1 MKFSLFVACVLALI
15 SMSVMLVRADSLQ
28 DEIDAAKKKFCG
40 GIAVSAP
47 AKNAVFSNPSKVKVT
62 ITRKPNAQAKVING
76 VDVYTINSK
85 GKAKYIATAW
95 KGNYA
100 LNKKA
105 TLTVNLSKVKGLK
118 YPGQFEFRVWV
129 HNKSGPDCTLMS
141 KVFKV
146 RSSSSHSNAADEQEA
161 FANLDQNI
169 DRGCFGV
176 EVTAPKL
183 GEHQKVG
190 QSFPV
195 HIQRDSAAH
204 LETITSL
211 TLMKIDL
218 DSRTPSKVHDT
229 YSSEQT
235 ITQMLNVKDTI
246 QEATPANSA
255 YFYKLTGTTQHEET
269 CEFYSHPFYVDA

>member
-1 MKFSLFVACVLALI
+1 
-15 SMSVMLVRADSLQ
+15 
-28 DEIDAAKKKFCG
+28 
-40 GIAVSAP
+40 
-47 AKNAVFSNPSKVKVT
+47 
-62 ITRKPNAQAKVING
+62 
-76 VDVYTINSK
+76 
-85 GKAKYIATAW
+85 
-95 KGNYA
+95 
-100 LNKKA
+100 
-105 TLTVNLSKVKGLK
+105 
-118 YPGQFEFRVWV
+118 
-129 HNKSGPDCTLMS
+129 MS

-255 YFYKLTGTTQHEET
+255 YFYKLTGTTQHEEN

>member
-15 SMSVMLVRADSLQ
+15 ATSLIMVRADDLQ

-47 AKNAVFSNPSKVKVT
+47 AQNAAFTDPSKVQVT
-62 ITRKPNAQAKVING
+62 VTRTPDAQAKVVNG
-76 VDVYTINSK
+76 VDVYTIDNK

-105 TLTVNLSKVKGLK
+105 TLTVNLSKVSGLK

-129 HNKSGPDCTLMS
+129 HNNAGPDCTLMS

-146 RSSSSHSNAADEQEA
+146 RSSSSHSNAADEEEA

-176 EVTAPKL
+176 EVTAPEL

-190 QSFPV
+190 TAFPV
-195 HIQRDSAAH
+195 HIQRDSASH
-204 LETITSL
+204 LETIESL

-218 DSRTPSKVHDT
+218 DSRKPTEVQKSYSKK
-229 YSSEQT
+229 QT
-235 ITQMLNVKDTI
+235 ITQMLNIKDTI
-246 QEATPANSA
+246 KEATPENTA
-255 YFYKLTGTTQHEET
+255 YFYKLIGTTQHEEN

>member
-1 MKFSLFVACVLALI
+1 MKFSLLVACVLVFV
-15 SMSVMLVRADSLQ
+15 SMSIMLVQADSLQ

-47 AKNAVFSNPSKVKVT
+47 ATNAVFTSPSQVKVT
-62 ITRKPNAQAKVING
+62 VTRKPDAQAKIVNA
-76 VDVYTINSK
+76 VDVYTIDNK

-105 TLTVNLSKVKGLK
+105 TLTVNLSKVSGLK

-129 HNKSGPDCTLMS
+129 HNKAGPDCTLMS

-146 RSSSSHSNAADEQEA
+146 RSSNSHSNAADEQQA
-161 FANLDQNI
+161 FSNLDQNI

-176 EVTAPKL
+176 EITAPKL
-183 GEHQKVG
+183 GEHIKTNTA
-190 QSFPV
+190 FPV

-204 LETITSL
+204 LDTVTSL

-218 DSRTPSKVHDT
+218 DSRKPTEVKSS
-229 YSSEQT
+229 YSTNQT
-235 ITQMLNVKDTI
+235 ITQMLNIKDTI
-246 QEATPANSA
+246 DQATPANTA
-255 YFYKLTGTTQHEET
+255 YFYKLTGTTQHDET
-269 CEFYSHPFYVDA
+269 CEFYSHPFYVEA

>member
-1 MKFSLFVACVLALI
+1 MKFSLFAACVLAFI
-15 SMSVMLVRADSLQ
+15 SMSIMLVRADDLQ

-47 AKNAVFSNPSKVKVT
+47 AKNTVFTNPSKVKVT

-76 VDVYTINSK
+76 VDVYTINNK

-105 TLTVNLSKVKGLK
+105 TLTVNLSKVSGLK

-129 HNKSGPDCTLMS
+129 HNKAGPDCTLMS

-146 RSSSSHSNAADEQEA
+146 RSSKSHSNAADEEVA
-161 FANLDQNI
+161 FDNLDQNI

-176 EVTAPKL
+176 DITAPEL
-183 GEHQKVG
+183 GEHQKVDAP
-190 QSFPV
+190 FAV
-195 HIQRDSAAH
+195 HIQRDSASH
-204 LETITSL
+204 LETVDSL
-211 TLMKIDL
+211 ALMKIDL
-218 DSRTPSKVHDT
+218 DSRKPTQVKDVST
-229 YSSEQT
+229 QQQT
-235 ITQMLNVKDTI
+235 ITQMLNFKDTI
-246 QEATPANSA
+246 KEATPENTA
-255 YFYKLTGTTQHEET
+255 YFYKLTGTTQHEEK